1 MVRQRIRMERKTRL
15 QNKTPMDRGRAP
27 LRRVA
32 LRANPRTTLERRSIT
47 RRRRPNPEAKE
58 YAQVHRRSGGRC
70 EVRFEDTGRCRRP
83 RMRGCHHLTK
93 RAQGGAGLGDLT
105 MIMDLCAA
113 HHDMADNASLT
124 QRTTTLDGEVRVG
137 RLVIE
142 PGTFRGRMVTSGT
155 RSLVGVPA

>member
-1 MVRQRIRMERKTRL
+1 MRQRIRMERKTRL

-70 EVRFEDTGRCRRP
+70 EVRLDGIRCRRL
-83 RMRGCHHLTK
+83 RMRGCHHLVK
-93 RAQGGAGLGDLT
+93 RSQAGSGKGVDWL
-105 MIMDLCAA
+105 MDICAF
-113 HHDMADNASLT
+113 HHSLADDASVT
-124 QRTTTLDGEVRVG
+124 QRSTSLEGEVRIG

-142 PGTFRGRMVTSGT
+142 PGTFRGRMVTTGT